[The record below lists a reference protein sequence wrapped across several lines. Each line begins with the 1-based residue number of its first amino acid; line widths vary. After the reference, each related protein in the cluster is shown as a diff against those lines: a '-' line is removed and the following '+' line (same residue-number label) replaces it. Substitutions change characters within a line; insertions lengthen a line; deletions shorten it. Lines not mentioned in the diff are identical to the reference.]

1 MSIQRDIWLKNAGL
15 LTEEQLE
22 EGAGSLSPEIQKK
35 LTKKLKQ
42 FHGPESKIKFKNK
55 GKYVHVKSR
64 QQSEYSDDEY
74 DHHTHVYE
82 INHTPEGTI
91 KLKLQSHS
99 QIEESFI
106 LEKAT
111 DYVKHFDNGY
121 IHGREAANDAGFKDT
136 ARSRKKEI
144 WADNPHKKG
153 TPEHKA
159 WHEGASEGHQ
169 DALDLDM

>member
-64 QQSEYSDDEY
+64 EQSEYSDDEY
-74 DHHTHVYE
+74 DHHHHVYQ

-111 DYVKHFDNGY
+111 DYDKHFDDGY
-121 IHGREAANDAGFKDT
+121 DHGRAAANDAGFKEK
-136 ARSRKKEI
+136 ARSIKKDML
-144 WADNPHKKG
+144 ADNPHKKG